1 MKKPGKMTEAEKKAR
16 AARRAQ
22 AKSTER
28 TLATW
33 DTVLSGLLAVLLLI
47 WLFVYGREGVLQG
60 AIGSVWFWIGMVAG
74 LTLLGVL
81 VKKLVSSIK
90 VVRKA

>member
-1 MKKPGKMTEAEKKAR
+1 MKKLTEAEKKAR
-16 AARRAQ
+16 AERRAQ

-33 DTVLSGLLAVLLLI
+33 DIVLSGLLAVLLLI

-60 AIGSVWFWIGMVAG
+60 AIDSVWFWIGMVAG
-74 LTLLGVL
+74 LLLLGVL
-81 VKKLVSSIK
+81 VKKLAVAFK
-90 VVRKA
+90 VVRKS